1 MVVSVDEYALQ
12 QQNAVR
18 SQEDTKLRSDDAIQA
33 EIKAAEEFGMTVAA
47 YREQQKSY
55 ADATKQAMEN
65 KHISPDPPIEVISA
79 DDYVL
84 QQQKDKA
91 ACFHPSTDPHH
102 QFTIGSMVRINV
114 QKGGPL
120 YGVLQWVGT
129 LPDFPG
135 TIAGVEL
142 VSDYEKCVYYLV
154 QLIGAA
160 IKKWN

>member
-12 QQNAVR
+12 QQRDNAVR
-18 SQEDTKLRSDDAIQA
+18 SKEDTTLRSDDI
-33 EIKAAEEFGMTVAA
+33 T
-47 YREQQKSY
+47 RPPHSS
-55 ADATKQAMEN
+55 
-65 KHISPDPPIEVISA
+65 HRCPPPPPSDP
-79 DDYVL
+79 
-84 QQQKDKA
+84 
-91 ACFHPSTDPHH
+91 PSTDPHH
-102 QFTIGSMVRINV
+102 QFTIGSMVCVNM
-114 QKGGPL
+114 QKGEPL

-129 LPDFPG
+129 VPDFPG